1 MHEDK
6 CLKHFKKIC
15 DHYDCIIRYTIYLDE
30 FKVFYYYNDNELF
43 YVTKDITILKQ
54 FLKKCKFDLHNWNIK
69 PEIGIFNSTEP
80 NYSDIMF
87 NRDFKFLTR
96 LDIKKI

>member
-54 FLKKCKFDLHNWNIK
+54 FLKKCKFDLHNWNIE

-80 NYSDIMF
+80 NHSDIMF